1 MTTASAEVLTGLF
14 SLAFASMIT
23 PGPNNL
29 VAMSLSVGGNLRRT
43 MAACGGIVSGTVCLV
58 VVTWFGAASIFEV
71 LPVLRIAIVGMGS
84 AYLIWCGTALVL
96 GAWRDK
102 AEQQLLLPS
111 SFWAL
116 AGFQFT
122 NPKAWVLCTAAVSAA
137 QIGDPGLTG
146 LIALSAVFTIA
157 SVVSL
162 SIWVSIGRL
171 LTVRRGGTRAPPW
184 LRAVLGLALIATSAM
199 LVVSATGGPPLL
211 EREGISG

>member
-1 MTTASAEVLTGLF
+1 MATASAEVLTGLF
-14 SLAFASMIT
+14 SLAFVAMIT

-43 MAACGGIVSGTVCLV
+43 VAACGGIVSGTVCLV
-58 VVTWFGAASIFEV
+58 VVNWFGAASIFEA

-96 GAWRDK
+96 GAWRGK
-102 AEQQLLLPS
+102 AEQEHLLPS

-122 NPKAWVLCTAAVSAA
+122 NPKAWVLCVAAVSAV
-137 QIGDPGLTG
+137 QIGESGLTG
-146 LIALSAVFTIA
+146 LIALSAIFSIA
-157 SVVSL
+157 SMASL
-162 SIWVSIGRL
+162 SIWVGIGRL
-171 LTVRRGGTRAPPW
+171 FTAPRGGTRASPW
-184 LRAVLGLALIATSAM
+184 IRAVLGLALIATSAM
-199 LVVSATGGPPLL
+199 LVFSATGGPSLS